1 MNSSEFSVKGKIYI
15 GFDVS
20 QKTIKVF
27 AVCGNQACQK
37 AETIRNSRQS
47 IADFLKTCFPEAFRT
62 CVVMETG
69 THALWMSRLV
79 EAMGYETIVAHARDL
94 QLIYATEKKNDA
106 IDAERLAK
114 LAQYDRK
121 LLHPVRL
128 MDEARQR
135 DFAVMKAR
143 DTLVRQ
149 RTTIVNTVRG
159 LLRSFGEDDAELTVR
174 NMKDAA
180 KTMPPDMLDIVK
192 PLLDQLKTIDEGI
205 KKYDRKIERLC
216 RKYKPTDT
224 LRQVKGVGP
233 AIALAFVLADCRAGR
248 VRDLAPRPLDPE
260 KLDRRHLR
268 PSRRENEKE
277 HRRRPVPLFVY
288 RTRRL
293 LRGRSAIVAVALGLE
308 ALDDLADRRELL
320 GVLLGNRRAELLLKC
335 HDQLYAVK
343 RVSAEIVDE
352 RRLCGHLLGV
362 DAQLLDNDV
371 FYAIFKLSCHSL
383 ELLVLLMLVLY

>member
-233 AIALAFVLADCRAGR
+233 AIALAFVLVIGD
-248 VRDLAPRPLDPE
+248 PRRFPRGAKACSYLGLVPKQDQSGEME
-260 KLDRRHLR
+260 KQLNLTKCGN
-268 PSRRENEKE
+268 S
-277 HRRRPVPLFVY
+277 LM
-288 RTRRL
+288 RRL
-293 LRGRSAIVAVALGLE
+293 LIQGAQYIMGSHGEECDLRRFGMRIASRGGKTARKKAKVAVARKLVT
-308 ALDDLADRRELL
+308 
-320 GVLLGNRRAELLLKC
+320 VLLRLWSSPSTPYNPNFKAEGRK
-335 HDQLYAVK
+335 
-343 RVSAEIVDE
+343 SA
-352 RRLCGHLLGV
+352 
-362 DAQLLDNDV
+362 
-371 FYAIFKLSCHSL
+371 
-383 ELLVLLMLVLY
+383 